1 MIQFQRHPQEG
12 YLQPPNLAMIIET
25 GGIMEGTQVLVEED
39 RVGVGVIVDVD
50 ADVDVDVVKSMAMGT
65 EEALDV
71 VKKVGAVHG
80 PLKGVVGIIGIR
92 MQRQQLQEG
101 LLGIRMQGQLQ
112 NGLLGRRMQ
121 G

>member
-1 MIQFQRHPQEG
+1 
-12 YLQPPNLAMIIET
+12 MIIET

-50 ADVDVDVVKSMAMGT
+50 ADVDVDGDVVKSMAMGM

-80 PLKGVVGIIGIR
+80 PLKEVVGIIGIR

-101 LLGIRMQGQLQ
+101 LLGIRMQGRLQ